1 MTTSISE
8 EQNNVIQGQVH
19 QCCDA
24 LLSVEARK
32 KGDLQEAVVF
42 VFAQYPC
49 HLIQMYIDN

>member
-8 EQNNVIQGQVH
+8 EQNNVIQGQAH